1 MHVAEF
7 FENVVLL
14 QGAGTSANPVRERLE
29 EMGHSPLSMDLADGV
44 SWRKTLAQSL
54 SNAKQ
59 CGAPGVLLML
69 GDQCDDEAFWRS
81 QDALVESLASRAWD
95 IVYLGHGASQ
105 ENDPAADR
113 PSLVHC
119 DMPPSNVSAIVISCA
134 ALQFLVDAMPDHG
147 VDGPLSPADWLAIA
161 CWLAIA
167 SVRPQGSLA
176 AWPPLMHTGTIAPI
190 DSTAA
195 PDRAE
200 VDFTR
205 RVHCLLGL
213 PFDAVTLPEAAEHL
227 EAVRAQGK
235 RCFLSTPNLNFA
247 VTSLNDAAFRD
258 SVCRSDLSVA
268 DGMPLI
274 WAARLLGVPLKERVS
289 GSSLF
294 DYLRKRSQAR
304 WNVFFFGGNDG
315 AGDKACKVLAH
326 DQSAMHPAGHLN
338 PGFGNVEQM
347 SRPDWIQEI
356 NSRQPDMIVVSL
368 GSAKGQSWID
378 RNLNLLNASVIT
390 NLGAVINFV
399 AGSVNRAPLWMQRAG
414 LEWLWRIKEE
424 PYLWRRYLNDGL
436 ALARLLATR
445 MLPLAV
451 WQRLGTTPKAEF
463 WRAYVSSSVGASTV
477 RVKMGGAWRD
487 SNLKSIRTEFARLYK
502 LGRSVTV
509 DLSDSTW
516 VDSAFLGILLIL
528 EAALRDRGAKLSLI
542 NVNDRLGRLL
552 QLHGVQHLVRT

>member
-1 MHVAEF
+1 
-7 FENVVLL
+7 
-14 QGAGTSANPVRERLE
+14 
-29 EMGHSPLSMDLADGV
+29 
-44 SWRKTLAQSL
+44 
-54 SNAKQ
+54 
-59 CGAPGVLLML
+59 
-69 GDQCDDEAFWRS
+69 
-81 QDALVESLASRAWD
+81 
-95 IVYLGHGASQ
+95 
-105 ENDPAADR
+105 
-113 PSLVHC
+113 
-119 DMPPSNVSAIVISCA
+119 
-134 ALQFLVDAMPDHG
+134 
-147 VDGPLSPADWLAIA
+147 
-161 CWLAIA
+161 
-167 SVRPQGSLA
+167 
-176 AWPPLMHTGTIAPI
+176 
-190 DSTAA
+190 
-195 PDRAE
+195 
-200 VDFTR
+200 
-205 RVHCLLGL
+205 
-213 PFDAVTLPEAAEHL
+213 
-227 EAVRAQGK
+227 
-235 RCFLSTPNLNFA
+235 
-247 VTSLNDAAFRD
+247 
-258 SVCRSDLSVA
+258 
-268 DGMPLI
+268 
-274 WAARLLGVPLKERVS
+274 
-289 GSSLF
+289 
-294 DYLRKRSQAR
+294 
-304 WNVFFFGGNDG
+304 
-315 AGDKACKVLAH
+315 
-326 DQSAMHPAGHLN
+326 MHPAGHLN